1 MLAEGLCSLQQVCFM
16 ICLHSHMKETLR
28 SCWGQPCSLASHQ
41 HLSCF
46 SPTRAHTQTELCVA
60 PRLAD
65 VRSRTVHCSSTEL
78 ECSLS
83 ILSYD
88 FLTLTFCFWFYSYA
102 LEVFF
107 LWQKME
113 FYFSMFMIVNNSLL
127 EIISSWSGSLQIVF
141 TEQIAL
147 IEHGCNVLFFVYKA
161 ACRAGCHWG
170 NFYLLFH

>member
-1 MLAEGLCSLQQVCFM
+1 VVMLAEGLCSLQQVCFM
-16 ICLHSHMKETLR
+16 ICLHSHMKETLP

-102 LEVFF
+102 LEVF
-107 LWQKME
+107 LVEKME
-113 FYFSMFMIVNNSLL
+113 FYFILL
-127 EIISSWSGSLQIVF
+127 CL
-141 TEQIAL
+141 
-147 IEHGCNVLFFVYKA
+147 
-161 ACRAGCHWG
+161 
-170 NFYLLFH
+170 